1 MGVPKIGRGVDPI
14 DIEIGRRVCAFR
26 IARGLSQSQLGDK
39 IGVTFQQ
46 IQKCEKG
53 VNCVGGSRLKKIA
66 GALDL
71 PIGALF
77 GEDDKGDPRA
87 PDRLF
92 TEAFSQRYAA
102 RLLRAFNA
110 VKDSGQRRALVEFV
124 ESMAQKAESR
134 RGPAPPRRARRR
146 LH

>member
-1 MGVPKIGRGVDPI
+1 MPRSADSI
-14 DIEIGRRVCAFR
+14 DIEIGRRVRAYR
-26 IARGLSQSQLGDK
+26 IARGLSQSELGDK

-46 IQKCEKG
+46 IQKYEKG
-53 VNCVGGSRLKKIA
+53 VNRIGGGRLKKIA
-66 GALDL
+66 GVLGL
-71 PIGALF
+71 PISVLF

-87 PDRLF
+87 ADRLF

-102 RLLRAFNA
+102 RLLRAFNTI
-110 VKDSGQRRALVEFV
+110 KNSGQRRALVEFV

-134 RGPAPPRRARRR
+134 RSSPPMRGGRRG

>member
-1 MGVPKIGRGVDPI
+1 MSRGVDSI
-14 DIEIGRRVCAFR
+14 DIEIGRRVRAFR
-26 IARGLSQSQLGDK
+26 IARGLSQSELGDK

-46 IQKCEKG
+46 IQKYEKG
-53 VNCVGGSRLKKIA
+53 VNRVGGSRLKRIA
-66 GALDL
+66 GVLDL
-71 PIGALF
+71 PIGTLF

-87 PDRLF
+87 ADRLF

-110 VKDSGQRRALVEFV
+110 VKNSGQRRALVEFV

-134 RGPAPPRRARRR
+134 RRPAPLRGPRGR

>member
-1 MGVPKIGRGVDPI
+1 MSRSVDPI
-14 DIEIGRRVCAFR
+14 DVEIGRRVRAYR
-26 IARGLSQSQLGDK
+26 IARGMSHSELGDK

-46 IQKCEKG
+46 IQKYEKG
-53 VNCVGGSRLKKIA
+53 ANRVGGSRLKKIA
-66 GALDL
+66 RVLDL
-71 PIGALF
+71 PISALF

-110 VKDSGQRRALVEFV
+110 VTASGQRRALVEFV
-124 ESMAQKAESR
+124 ESMAQKAQSR
-134 RGPAPPRRARRR
+134 RGPVPLRGPRAR
-146 LH
+146 LN